1 MRGDVHKA
9 LKQHQAMT
17 GLYFEAKDQANHIL
31 PLVIQLGAEVF
42 FQSCQMTMAM
52 DHQETQHCLCL
63 FFLSVLS
70 LSCIHQVKYHHLL

>member
-42 FQSCQMTMAM
+42 FQSCQVTMAR
-52 DHQETQHCLCL
+52 T
-63 FFLSVLS
+63 
-70 LSCIHQVKYHHLL
+70 IR

>member
-42 FQSCQMTMAM
+42 FQSCQMTTAW
-52 DHQETQHCLCL
+52 TIRKLNTACA
-63 FFLSVLS
+63 FSS
-70 LSCIHQVKYHHLL
+70 